1 MVEEFLKYIEAERRY
16 SPRTVAIYRDALEA
30 FYGYAYPQDRCAADG
45 RGKVRSEQLSEVQQ
59 REALTFSTIRGFV
72 AFSMEDGLSPRT
84 VNLRLSALSSFCSW
98 AVRRK
103 LLASNPVRRIPR
115 PKESHR
121 LPEFYTQMSLEHFFD
136 SRGLDGSGKAC
147 SQMDMHHY
155 RNGVMLLLLYA
166 TGMRRSEIVNLRVGD
181 FDPHRGVFTVLGKG
195 DKMREIPVPASV
207 CQEISL
213 YLERIRKEFPEADR
227 CGRFFLTDS
236 GAPIYPEFVNEAVH
250 EELDGE
256 EGFTGRKS
264 PHVLR
269 HSLATH
275 LLNNGADLNS
285 IKEILGHSSLAAT
298 QVYTHNSF
306 EQLKNT
312 YLTAHP
318 RAKNG
323 GKNED

>member
-1 MVEEFLKYIEAERRY
+1 MVEEFLQYIAAERRY
-16 SPRTVAIYRDALEA
+16 SPRTCAIYREVLET
-30 FYGYAYPQDRCAADG
+30 FYSYAYPAP
-45 RGKVRSEQLSEVQQ
+45 KTELSSQQ
-59 REALTFSTIRGFV
+59 ELDALTFSSIRGFV
-72 AFSMEDGLSPRT
+72 AFSMDEGLSPRT
-84 VNLRLSALSSFCSW
+84 VNLRLSALSSYCSW
-98 AVRRK
+98 LVRRS
-103 LLASNPVRRIPR
+103 LLPSNPVRRIAR

-121 LPEFYTQMSLEHFFD
+121 LPEFFTEMALEHFFD
-136 SRGLDGSGKAC
+136 SKGLDGSGRAC
-147 SQMDMHHY
+147 SRMSLHDY
-155 RNGVMLLLLYA
+155 RNGVMILLLYA
-166 TGMRRSEIVNLRVGD
+166 TGMRRSELAGLRRSD
-181 FDPHRGVFTVLGKG
+181 FDSGRNVFTVLGKG
-195 DKMREIPVPASV
+195 DKMREIPVPVSV
-207 CQEISL
+207 CKEILL
-213 YLERIRKEFPEADR
+213 YLERIKAEFPGISDN
-227 CGRFFLTDS
+227 GSFFLTDS
-236 GAPIYPEFVNEAVH
+236 GAPIYPELVNEAVH
-250 EELDGE
+250 EQLDGV

-323 GKNED
+323 GKTARLHRQESR

>member
-1 MVEEFLKYIEAERRY
+1 MVEEFLQYIAAERRY
-16 SPRTVAIYRDALEA
+16 SPRTCAIYREVLET
-30 FYGYAYPQDRCAADG
+30 FYSYAYPAP
-45 RGKVRSEQLSEVQQ
+45 KTELSSQQ
-59 REALTFSTIRGFV
+59 ELDALTFSSIRGFV
-72 AFSMEDGLSPRT
+72 AFSMDEGLSPRT
-84 VNLRLSALSSFCSW
+84 VNLRLSALSSYCSW
-98 AVRRK
+98 LVRRS
-103 LLASNPVRRIPR
+103 LLPSNPVRRIAR

-121 LPEFYTQMSLEHFFD
+121 LPEFFTEMALEHFFD
-136 SRGLDGSGKAC
+136 SKGLDGSGRAC
-147 SQMDMHHY
+147 SRMSLHDY
-155 RNGVMLLLLYA
+155 RNGVMILLLYA
-166 TGMRRSEIVNLRVGD
+166 TGMRRSELAGLRRSD
-181 FDPHRGVFTVLGKG
+181 FDSGRNVFTVLGKG
-195 DKMREIPVPASV
+195 DKMREIPVPVSV
-207 CQEISL
+207 CKEILL
-213 YLERIRKEFPEADR
+213 YLERIKAEFPGISDN
-227 CGRFFLTDS
+227 GSFFLTDS
-236 GAPIYPEFVNEAVH
+236 GAPIYPELVNEAVH
-250 EELDGE
+250 QQLDGV